1 MLKMINPAQME
12 FSMYALTRRIVPALL
27 CLFLLTNA
35 KAEPADRASD
45 TAWAKTLQRVANS
58 VVAIRV
64 DAARAFDTAGSSST
78 EATGFVVD
86 AERGIVLTNRHVVQ
100 SGPVIAEALFLNR
113 EEVELK
119 PIYRDPVHDF
129 GFFQYDPAKLKFIKP
144 QALKLKPQKARV
156 GREIR
161 VVGNDAGEQL
171 SILAGTLARL
181 DRQAP
186 EYGLGRYNDFNTFYY
201 QSASGVSGGSSGSPV
216 VDVEGDVLALNAGG
230 SRGASSSFFLPLE
243 RVVRALALIQKNKPV
258 TRGTLQ
264 TTLVYLPYDEVR
276 RLGLRPEVEAQL
288 RKVNH
293 GVGLLV
299 VERVLPGGPAD
310 GILLPGDIV
319 LKGGVNASRD
329 WLRKFDEFAELLDEN
344 VGKKI
349 SMQIE
354 RNGQPLEVTLA
365 VGDLHAITP
374 DRYVSFGGA
383 VVHDLSYQQAR
394 HLNRPL
400 QGVYVA
406 QPGYVFS
413 AAGVP
418 VGAVIVEL
426 DNQPVASLD
435 AFESVL
441 NQLSDGE
448 QVIVRYITFSETQRM
463 HVSVMR
469 MERRWFDAE
478 KCQRDDKQGVWSCV
492 DLDKGAMPRLLP
504 ASEVS
509 FPKYKDKRADKLS
522 TSMVH
527 VQFDIPYHIDGVQQA
542 HYGGAGLIIDAKDG
556 LVLVDRNTVPV
567 AIGDV
572 RLVFGGALDIPG
584 KVLFVHPLHNIAI
597 VQYDPRLLGDSK
609 IKSATLKPRELVAG
623 DDVWLLG
630 MKGDFS
636 LLAEKMSVASVEPL
650 EFGLPQVPTFRESNL
665 DVITLNNAPLSQGG
679 VLTDEEGN
687 VVAQWASFAFN
698 DGKEFRQFEWGIPI
712 DLVQELLEQW
722 QCCKAFRIY
731 SLEAELAALS
741 IAQARK
747 LGLPDSW
754 VNKFQNA
761 DDRRQLL
768 AVARRVAGSDA
779 AAKLQEGDLILA
791 VDNQPVRTFREV
803 EKLSQKP
810 QVNLTILRAGKE
822 QRVVLNTAELGGH
835 GTKHIVQWAGALIQ
849 TPHRALAE
857 QRGLAANGAYVS
869 FVWYGSPAD
878 RYRLQ
883 AVTRIVEMNGQRV
896 RDLNEFIALARATRD
911 SEFIQLRVLDLF
923 NKESVITLKQNNR
936 YWPAREIYLDG
947 AEWRSRDL

>member
-1 MLKMINPAQME
+1 
-12 FSMYALTRRIVPALL
+12 L

-35 KAEPADRASD
+35 KAETDRASD
-45 TAWAKTLQRVANS
+45 SAWAKTLQRVANS

-86 AERGIVLTNRHVVQ
+86 AERGIILTNRHVVQ

-144 QALKLKPQKARV
+144 QALKLTPQKAKV

-186 EYGLGRYNDFNTFYY
+186 EYGFARYNDFNTFYY

-216 VDVEGDVLALNAGG
+216 VDIEGDVLALNAGG

-243 RVVRALALIQKNKPV
+243 QVVRALALIKQNKPV

-264 TTLVYLPYDEVR
+264 TTLDYLPYDEVR
-276 RLGLRPEVEAQL
+276 RLGLRPEIEAQL

-293 GVGLLV
+293 GVGVLV

-319 LKGGVNASRD
+319 LKGGVNNTRD
-329 WLRKFDEFAELLDEN
+329 WLRKFDEFAELLDNN
-344 VGKKI
+344 VGNTI
-349 SMQIE
+349 VMQVE
-354 RNGQPLEVTLA
+354 RNGRPLDVKLN

-374 DRYVSFGGA
+374 DRYLSFGGA
-383 VVHDLSYQQAR
+383 VLHDLSYQQAR

-413 AAGVP
+413 TAGLP

-426 DNQPVASLD
+426 DNQPVTNID
-435 AFESVL
+435 EFEKIL
-441 NQLSDGE
+441 EHLGDGD
-448 QVIVRYITFSETQRM
+448 QVIVRYFTFSETFRM
-463 HVSVMR
+463 HVSIMR
-469 MERRWFDAE
+469 MDRRWFAAE
-478 KCQRDDKQGVWSCV
+478 KCRRNDIQGVWDCV
-492 DLDKGAMPRLLP
+492 ELGRGAMPRFQP
-504 ASEVS
+504 ASEVNIAR
-509 FPKYKDKRADKLS
+509 YKDKRADKLS
-522 TSMVH
+522 ASLVH
-527 VQFDIPYHIDGVQQA
+527 VQFDIPYNIDGVQQP
-542 HYGGAGLIIDAKDG
+542 HYGGAGLIIDAENG

-567 AIGDV
+567 TIGDV

-597 VQYDPRLLGDSK
+597 VQYDPRLLGDSR
-609 IKSATLKPRELVAG
+609 IKSATLKPRELASG
-623 DDVWLLG
+623 DEVWLVG

-636 LLAEKMSVASVEPL
+636 LLSEKISIASLEPL

-665 DVITLNNAPLSQGG
+665 DVITLNNAPLTQGG
-679 VLTDEEGN
+679 VLADEDGN
-687 VVAQWASFAFN
+687 IVAQWASFGFN

-722 QCCKAFRIY
+722 RCCKTFRVY
-731 SLEAELAALS
+731 SLEAELATLT

-747 LGLPDSW
+747 LDLPDSW
-754 VNKFQNA
+754 VNKFQSS
-761 DDRRQLL
+761 DDKRQVL

-779 AAKLQEGDLILA
+779 ATKLQEGDLVLA
-791 VDNQPVRTFREV
+791 VDDKPVRTFREV

-810 QVNLTILRAGKE
+810 QVTLTILRAGKE
-822 QRVVLNTAELGGH
+822 QKIPLNTTELGGRD
-835 GTKHIVQWAGALIQ
+835 TTHIVQWAGALIQ

-857 QRGLAANGAYVS
+857 QRGLAGNGVYVS

-883 AVTRIVEMNGQRV
+883 AVTRIVEMNGQPV
-896 RDLNEFIALARATRD
+896 RDLNEFIQLARATRD
-911 SEFIQLRVLDLF
+911 SEFIQLRVLDLL

-947 AEWRSRDL
+947 SEWRSRDL